1 MATQRRRESGRRRRH
16 AAWTLVNQPLRVS
29 YQCVARRGAAPYVA
43 AIEQRRDFTVSTVT
57 RPFGTHMTLV
67 YSPRNAVTGFTRA
80 ARDAGM
86 SVAIDATANTINATS
101 EPTSH

>member
-1 MATQRRRESGRRRRH
+1 
-16 AAWTLVNQPLRVS
+16 
-29 YQCVARRGAAPYVA
+29 
-43 AIEQRRDFTVSTVT
+43 
-57 RPFGTHMTLV
+57 MTLV